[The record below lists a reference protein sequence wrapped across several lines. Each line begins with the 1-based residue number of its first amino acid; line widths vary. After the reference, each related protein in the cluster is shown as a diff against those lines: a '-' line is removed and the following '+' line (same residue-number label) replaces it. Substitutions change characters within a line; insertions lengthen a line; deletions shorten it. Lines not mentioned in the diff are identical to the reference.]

1 MLKIAKQ
8 KSRRPNDTVQPRIDE
23 FIKKINK
30 IDRDYMPNPDSRNSR
45 PDHFK
50 KKRAEWVKK
59 IVHACDNEKRFLS
72 PDKKLAL
79 SSYKRELA
87 RYRRALVDRGVIDPQ
102 FYVMLDRIKEKYK
115 GSASHMEYLKRFRG
129 NIEKLRKEFFV
140 FKKEGLDFSDTFYTD
155 VMRLAGHLEHPSLM
169 GSKMRVTMR
178 QREKVKQEQSTA
190 LNEKLTEVKIVDGNE
205 MIYRANQAIE
215 SDHYADI
222 CCGLGLLTGR
232 RPIEI
237 LYYGS
242 FDREY
247 KKSGHMLFSGQAKG
261 KMLMKDAYSIPVL
274 GGQQKII
281 DAFEKLRELKTFD
294 KGVTSKG
301 INNRT
306 AATLNK
312 HMERVYKRD
321 DLKFYDLRSIY
332 ARMCFDKFDTGKVS
346 QGKYFARILGH
357 GEKDVFTARSYEGFQ
372 VTWEADVN
380 DLAKGDRDKV
390 REAELDHFDVVKA
403 WRERMEEVREKVEG
417 RAVTR
422 IYEFVMSKLEKEETD
437 ITQTSLTKQLGAS
450 RPAIKKFLALVG
462 NVAS

>member
-8 KSRRPNDTVQPRIDE
+8 KSRRSNDTVQPRIDD
-23 FIKKINK
+23 FIKKIER

-59 IVHACDNEKRFLS
+59 IVHVCDNEKRFLS

-79 SSYKRELA
+79 TSYKRELV
-87 RYRRALVDRGVIDPQ
+87 RYRKALRERGVIDPY

-115 GSASHMEYLKRFRG
+115 DSPQQMYFLKRFRG
-129 NIEKLRKEFFV
+129 GIDKLREEFFK
-140 FKKEGLDFSDTFYTD
+140 FKNIGLDFSDTFYSD
-155 VMRLAGHLEHPSLM
+155 VVRMSLHLEHPSLT
-169 GSKMRVTMR
+169 GAKMRVTIR
-178 QREKVKQEQSTA
+178 QKNKIKQEQSTA
-190 LNEKLTEVKIVDGNE
+190 LNEKLSEVKVVDGNE
-205 MIYRANQAIE
+205 MIYRANQALE
-215 SDHYADI
+215 SNHYADI
-222 CCGLGLLTGR
+222 CCALGLLTGR

-247 KKSGHMLFSGQAKG
+247 KKAGHMLFSGQAKG
-261 KMLMKDAYSIPVL
+261 KMLAKDDYSIPVL
-274 GGQQKII
+274 GGQQKIL
-281 DAFEKLRELKTFD
+281 DAFEKLRKLKTFD

-312 HMERVYKRD
+312 HMELVYKRD

-332 ARMCFDKFDTGKVS
+332 ARMCFDKFDVGKVS

-372 VTWEADVN
+372 VTWDVDVN
-380 DLAKGDRDKV
+380 DLAKKDRDKV
-390 REAELDHFDVVKA
+390 REAELDHFDIVKA
-403 WRERMEEVREKVEG
+403 WRERMEEVKEKVEG

-462 NVAS
+462 DVSS

>member
-8 KSRRPNDTVQPRIDE
+8 KSRRPNDTVQPRVDE
-23 FIKKINK
+23 FIKKIDK
-30 IDRDYMPNPDSRNSR
+30 IDRESMPNAESRNSR
-45 PDHFK
+45 PDHFR
-50 KKRAEWVKK
+50 KKRTEWVRK

-87 RYRRALVDRGVIDPQ
+87 RYRKALMDRNVIDPG

-115 GSASHMEYLKRFRG
+115 GSAPHTEYLKRFRG
-129 NIEKLRKEFFV
+129 GIEKLRNEFFI
-140 FKKEGLDFSDTFYTD
+140 FKKEGLEFSDTFYTD
-155 VMRLAGHLEHPSLM
+155 VMRLAGHLEHPSLL
-169 GSKMRVTMR
+169 GSKLKVTVR
-178 QREKVKQEQSTA
+178 QKEKLKQAQSA
-190 LNEKLTEVKIVDGNE
+190 SLNSKLTEMKTVDGNE
-205 MIYRANQAIE
+205 MLYRANKALE
-215 SDHYADI
+215 SSHYADI

-232 RPIEI
+232 RPIEL

-242 FDREY
+242 FDRES
-247 KKSGHMLFSGQAKG
+247 KKAYHLQFSGQAKG
-261 KMLMKDAYSIPVL
+261 KIRVIDTYSIPVL

-281 DAFEKLRELKTFD
+281 DALEKLRNLKSFD
-294 KGVTSKG
+294 KNVTTKG

-312 HMERVYKRD
+312 HMERIYKRD

-332 ARMCFDKFDTGKVS
+332 AAMCFEKFDTGKMA

-357 GEKDVFTARSYEGFQ
+357 GEHDVFTSRSYEGFK
-372 VTWEADVN
+372 VVWEADA
-380 DLAKGDRDKV
+380 LEISKSDRSKV
-390 REAELDHFDVVKA
+390 REAELEHFDVVKA

-422 IYEFVMSKLEKEETD
+422 IYDFVMSKLEKEETD

-462 NVAS
+462 DVAS